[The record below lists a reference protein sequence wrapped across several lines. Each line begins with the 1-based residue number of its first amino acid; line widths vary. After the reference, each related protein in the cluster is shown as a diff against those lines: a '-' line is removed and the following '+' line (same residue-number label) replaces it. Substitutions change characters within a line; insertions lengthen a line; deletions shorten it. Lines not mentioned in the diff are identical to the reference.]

1 MEYAAHNI
9 RVNAV
14 HPSIVQT
21 AMVKG
26 SENFVDAM
34 VAATPL
40 QRAASLDDVAR
51 VVMFLSSE
59 EGAFLTGLD
68 VPVDGGFTEL
78 GTYMNVWRRAT
89 GKGE

>member
-1 MEYAAHNI
+1 VE
-9 RVNAV
+9 
-14 HPSIVQT
+14 T
-21 AMVKG
+21 AMVEG
-26 SENFVDAM
+26 SEKFVDAM

-40 QRAASLDDVAR
+40 ARAASLDDVAR

-68 VPVDGGFTEL
+68 LPVDGGFTEL

-89 GKGE
+89 GKG